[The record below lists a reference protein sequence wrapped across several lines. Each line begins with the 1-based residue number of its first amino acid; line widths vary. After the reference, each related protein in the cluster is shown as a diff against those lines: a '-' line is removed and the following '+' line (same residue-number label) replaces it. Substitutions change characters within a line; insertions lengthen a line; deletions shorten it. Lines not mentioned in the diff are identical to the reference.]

1 MARPKSK
8 AKKHKPITVHCTSA
22 EYVIIKSKSAQCR
35 ISMSQFLLDLAL
47 DRKVT
52 NKLNDEQSRALYQLA
67 GMANNLNQV
76 AKHLNQNKPF
86 TQACYDSVQSIRIM
100 LNELTKH

>member
-8 AKKHKPITVHCTSA
+8 SKKHKPITVHCTSA
-22 EYVIIKSKSAQCR
+22 EYIIVKSKSAQCR
-35 ISMSQFLLDLAL
+35 LSMSQYLLDLAL
-47 DRKVT
+47 DRKIT
-52 NKLNDEQSRALYQLA
+52 NKLNDQQARALYQLA

-86 TQACYDSVQSIRIM
+86 TQACYDSVESIRSV
-100 LNELTKH
+100 LKELTK